1 MPAPSTSNK
10 NALELA
16 AANLRKATMIGTF
29 TVLLEQTQN
38 HPDQQALDQS
48 WVDTLVERI
57 GTPEILNRALHPIS
71 VILEND
77 AYNQTLEALLEEQ
90 GVNSAPKLPQELSVL
105 VFAGQHR
112 LAMLSQLDLG
122 GQENMWWHA
131 HVYKQEL
138 ERDHPAKFLTMMH
151 ESNSP
156 QLMKRCSDLELFCAV
171 RKLKKL
177 LKSGTINE
185 QTFLQNRCMLLG
197 GLDDRTNRAIC
208 NLTRNDELM
217 DAISDSLSRVHIAGA
232 FSAGSWMR
240 LTTGCLYMV
249 ASGLVQEM
257 LAQVDLLT
265 KGMSDVPKD
274 AMNLPPRS
282 CQLSK
287 IQATKAGKRK
297 LAHAW
302 DALPGGQ
309 KQALQRA
316 STRPTSFVSHL
327 NPRKEDPWTFPDMV
341 LLPSCLGSKI
351 IEEELRLTQ
360 VVITHIVN
368 MITTE
373 EQFSQHTKSSETMES
388 PVDHPAG
395 VIAHFL
401 MEKHGNEANAQGYE
415 YKIIQR
421 VWLNRAILYK
431 DLQNHKVLAIE
442 DAAQDKYQ
450 KLIDKSQAWWTAMR
464 LFKVKHLRTKFDLLV
479 PKVFGGNCE
488 QSMVDDVAQQSR
500 SSQRPKHPVDAS
512 FDNHPLKRQRLSTNR
527 SPSTDGPAIATEET
541 QESSATANDHEAMDI
556 DSPHDGRTG
565 STNGED
571 EEGSEQTN
579 GGVGAQGGNKGE
591 GEGEGKDGREDV
603 NEGDHLDDK
612 DNDDDDDNNNNN
624 NIAPVELRRG
634 GDRRLGQ
641 ALAQITSTAEV
652 MTREESRAMT
662 ELLGQ
667 IVASHRDGDMVH
679 LVNALVAKGKHVL
692 LKQRKQQ
699 EHNFE
704 SPDEDEERDA
714 QDEASSPLGNSDVE
728 GAGEVEDY
736 GPQGEEEL
744 E

>member
-1 MPAPSTSNK
+1 M
-10 NALELA
+10 
-16 AANLRKATMIGTF
+16 
-29 TVLLEQTQN
+29 
-38 HPDQQALDQS
+38 D
-48 WVDTLVERI
+48 
-57 GTPEILNRALHPIS
+57 EIDNW
-71 VILEND
+71 
-77 AYNQTLEALLEEQ
+77 
-90 GVNSAPKLPQELSVL
+90 LP
-105 VFAGQHR
+105 
-112 LAMLSQLDLG
+112 
-122 GQENMWWHA
+122 
-131 HVYKQEL
+131 
-138 ERDHPAKFLTMMH
+138 
-151 ESNSP
+151 
-156 QLMKRCSDLELFCAV
+156 
-171 RKLKKL
+171 
-177 LKSGTINE
+177 
-185 QTFLQNRCMLLG
+185 
-197 GLDDRTNRAIC
+197 
-208 NLTRNDELM
+208 
-217 DAISDSLSRVHIAGA
+217 VH
-232 FSAGSWMR
+232 
-240 LTTGCLYMV
+240 

-265 KGMSDVPKD
+265 KGMSNVPKD
-274 AMNLPPRS
+274 AMNLPPWS

-316 STRPTSFVSHL
+316 STCPTSFVSHL
-327 NPRKEDPWTFPDMV
+327 NPQKEDPWTFPDM
-341 LLPSCLGSKI
+341 
-351 IEEELRLTQ
+351 
-360 VVITHIVN
+360 IVN

-415 YKIIQR
+415 YKR

-488 QSMVDDVAQQSR
+488 QSMVDDVAQSR

-624 NIAPVELRRG
+624 NNIAPVELQRG
-634 GDRRLGQ
+634 GDRQLGQ

-714 QDEASSPLGNSDVE
+714 QDEASSPLGNSDAE

-736 GPQGEEEL
+736 GPQGEDEL